1 MVGGILALLGIV
13 AAPITTGDTALR
25 SARLII
31 ADFIKVSQKKTKP
44 RIYITIPLFLLTFSL
59 LMWQVANPEG
69 FGVLWQYLGWFNQC
83 LTAITL
89 WTLTVYLIKERKMY
103 MITYVPA
110 VFMTIVTSTYF
121 FVSGQLLG
129 LPAMVGYPLGLCVSA
144 VVWGT
149 FHLWYLKYKKSVGT
163 NDEGEKI

>member
-1 MVGGILALLGIV
+1 
-13 AAPITTGDTALR
+13 
-25 SARLII
+25 
-31 ADFIKVSQKKTKP
+31 
-44 RIYITIPLFLLTFSL
+44 
-59 LMWQVANPEG
+59 
-69 FGVLWQYLGWFNQC
+69 
-83 LTAITL
+83 
-89 WTLTVYLIKERKMY
+89 MY

-149 FHLWYLKYKKSVGT
+149 FHLWYLKYKKSVRT